1 MVKTNNNQLYIKE
14 IQRKWN
20 IIKVLIDRIERSIY
34 WKVPIGVN
42 FRLVLLSNKLYV
54 EQNNT
59 FYSILI

>member
-1 MVKTNNNQLYIKE
+1 M
-14 IQRKWN
+14 KWN